1 MGSFSIWHWLIV
13 LVVVALLFG
22 GKGRLSNIM
31 DPEYLSP
38 VLEGDK
44 GGGEAAPEPL
54 GRIHVTEDPADE
66 RLAGRSCRHGISSE
80 FGYDFIKFS
89 DQL

>member
-31 DPEYLSP
+31 
-38 VLEGDK
+38 GDAAK
-44 GGGEAAPEPL
+44 GIRAFRDGL
-54 GRIHVTEDPADE
+54 KNED
-66 RLAGRSCRHGISSE
+66 GKSE
-80 FGYDFIKFS
+80 DAKS
-89 DQL
+89 LPKDSEKDNA